1 MVAQLARHTGSM
13 VDAPI
18 KMRRK
23 LCPVGAKLA
32 DLRLSLKGRLY
43 IATREPQR
51 FARHHRVFNRLA
63 CILIQI
69 LQHRMRCVAQQRPTP
84 VGPVLD
90 RFTVAQL
97 PYFVAAG
104 HIVQSQPAGK
114 NATPLIAS
122 VRPNDSNMQ
131 KMHHQCFGCH
141 VVPGRS
147 FRARRPSSA
156 LMRSGNTACW
166 SMRA

>member
-1 MVAQLARHTGSM
+1 MIAQLALHTGSM

-43 IATREPQR
+43 IGTREPQR
-51 FARHHRVFNRLA
+51 FARHHCVFNRLA

-69 LQHRMRCVAQQRPTP
+69 LQHRMRCIAQQRPMP

-122 VRPNDSNMQ
+122 VRPNDSNLQ

-141 VVPGRS
+141 AVPGR
-147 FRARRPSSA
+147 AG
-156 LMRSGNTACW
+156 RSGPGGPQAL
-166 SMRA
+166 